1 MLFLNNEEIEK
12 IIKAIKKKLPLPHI
26 SFEIMGELTEITF
39 CRSKEWLKE
48 SQDEISEM
56 ETKIILISFEKE
68 KNSEKAIIIGKDIEI
83 AFNAGRESVVENMSE
98 LEFECEYPYTVDEA
112 RTPITVFHIFH
123 NNDGFHLAG
132 YGLGLSKIFGT
143 LYEAKRFANEEY
155 KKRIKQAL
163 GL

>member
-1 MLFLNNEEIEK
+1 MKQKDLAKEYATARLQGRLSGNEV
-12 IIKAIKKKLPLPHI
+12 
-26 SFEIMGELTEITF
+26 SFSENKVFTE
-39 CRSKEWLKE
+39 E
-48 SQDEISEM
+48 
-56 ETKIILISFEKE
+56 
-68 KNSEKAIIIGKDIEI
+68 DIEI